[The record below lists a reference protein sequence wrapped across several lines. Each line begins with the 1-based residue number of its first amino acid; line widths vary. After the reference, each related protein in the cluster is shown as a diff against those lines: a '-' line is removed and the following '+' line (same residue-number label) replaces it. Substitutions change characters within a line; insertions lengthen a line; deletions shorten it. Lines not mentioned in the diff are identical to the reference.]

1 MVRGRRVGNPDV
13 PPTPGAWMPV
23 LRTLFALFVCSSMA
37 LAQNPNQ
44 KPETMPGATLTMH
57 VVTLSEESFAKL
69 TLDYPT
75 LAKDGVPAT
84 SPTFQT
90 PNEMKML
97 LTRLQQFPDVTIT
110 SLPKV
115 MQDSGRPIN
124 LIAGDS
130 KVFTTKL
137 EEKTV
142 EGKVVYTPKMETYF
156 DGITAKLVPTVSADR
171 ARISL
176 KVDFTSTVIQPVVPL
191 FPVTVYVTPTFEGG
205 SKGTPIPYT
214 QFVQQPSMS
223 TAKVQTTVMFP
234 ASAGAVLHAGK
245 QRVSKRTE
253 FGPPVISQIPYI
265 NRLFRNV
272 ATYDEPR
279 HVLVIVKADL
289 TEVPLAEVLV
299 ADYRK
304 AIAEGRMDDAKA
316 FAAKALAADPA
327 CFAK

>member
-1 MVRGRRVGNPDV
+1 
-13 PPTPGAWMPV
+13 
-23 LRTLFALFVCSSMA
+23 MA

-44 KPETMPGATLTMH
+44 KPETMPGAKVMMQ

-69 TLDYPT
+69 TLDYPS

-84 SPTFQT
+84 SPVSLSATELKT
-90 PNEMKML
+90 L
-97 LTRLQQFPDVTIT
+97 ADRLPQFPDVIIT
-110 SLPKV
+110 SLPRV

-142 EGKVVYTPKMETYF
+142 EGKVVYTPKMETFF

-176 KVDFTSTVIQPVVPL
+176 NVDFTSTVIQPIVPL
-191 FPVTVYVTPTFEGG
+191 YPITVMITPVFEGG
-205 SKGTPIPYT
+205 SQGQPIPFT

-234 ASAGAVLHAGK
+234 ASAGAVLYAGK
-245 QRVSKRTE
+245 QRTAARAE
-253 FGPPVISQIPYI
+253 FGPPMLSRIPYL

-272 ATYDEPR
+272 AISDEQR
-279 HVLVIVKADL
+279 HVLVIVKADV

-299 ADYRK
+299 ADYRR
-304 AIAEGRMDDAKA
+304 AVAEGRMDEAKA
-316 FAAKALAADPA
+316 IAVKALAADPA

>member
-1 MVRGRRVGNPDV
+1 MAVGKWNPDI

-23 LRTLFALFVCSSMA
+23 LRTLFALVVCSSMA
-37 LAQNPNQ
+37 FAQNPNQ
-44 KPETMPGATLTMH
+44 KPETMPGAKVTLQ
-57 VVTLSEESFAKL
+57 VVTFSEESFAKL
-69 TLDYPT
+69 TLDYPA

-84 SPTFQT
+84 SPISLSVA
-90 PNEMKML
+90 ELKSL
-97 LTRLQQFPDVTIT
+97 AARLPQFPDVTIT

-130 KVFTTKL
+130 KAFTTKL

-142 EGKVVYTPKMETYF
+142 EGKVVYTPKMETLF
-156 DGITAKLVPTVSADR
+156 DGITVKLVPTVSADR
-171 ARISL
+171 TRISL
-176 KVDFTSTVIQPVVPL
+176 AVDFTSTVIQPIVPL
-191 FPVTVYVTPTFEGG
+191 YPITVMITPTFEGG
-205 SKGTPIPYT
+205 SQGTPIPFT

-234 ASAGAVLHAGK
+234 ASAGAILYAGK
-245 QRVSKRTE
+245 QRTTTRME
-253 FGPPVISQIPYI
+253 FGPPVISKIPYL
-265 NRLFRNV
+265 NRLFRN
-272 ATYDEPR
+272 TGISDEQR
-279 HVLVIVKADL
+279 HVLLLVKADV

-304 AIAEGRMDDAKA
+304 AIAEGRMDEAKA

-327 CFAK
+327 CFTK

>member
-1 MVRGRRVGNPDV
+1 
-13 PPTPGAWMPV
+13 MPV
-23 LRTLFALFVCSSMA
+23 LRTLFAIVVCSSMA

-44 KPETMPGATLTMH
+44 KPETMPGAKVTLQ

-69 TLDYPT
+69 TLDYPD

-84 SPTFQT
+84 SPIFQT
-90 PNEMKML
+90 TNELKTL
-97 LTRLQQFPDVTIT
+97 LTRMQQFPDVNIT

-142 EGKVVYTPKMETYF
+142 EGKVVYTPKMETFF
-156 DGITAKLVPTVSADR
+156 DGITAKVVPTVSADR
-171 ARISL
+171 TGISL
-176 KVDFTSTVIQPVVPL
+176 NVDFTSTVIQPVVPL
-191 FPVTVYVTPTFEGG
+191 YPVTVMITPTFEGG
-205 SKGTPIPYT
+205 SHGTPIPFT

-223 TAKVQTTVMFP
+223 TVKVQTTVLVP
-234 ASAGAVLHAGK
+234 DSAGVVLYAGK
-245 QRVSKRTE
+245 QRVSKRME

-265 NRLFRNV
+265 NRLFRNTGISNE
-272 ATYDEPR
+272 ALR
-279 HVLVIVKADL
+279 VLVIVKADV

-299 ADYRK
+299 ADYRR
-304 AIAEGRMDDAKA
+304 AIAEGRLDDAKA

-327 CFAK
+327 CFVK